1 MSVNTKMTAIAD
13 KIRSLRGVSGTM
25 GLDAMATH
33 LGNEITGLNAALA
46 ALTEKGVTVPDGT
59 KVDGLAAL
67 IAGVGSSPETCTV
80 TKLSPTLP
88 ELVYTRLVDG
98 KITSMYTNNPKS
110 LDDIVVGSSICC
122 PGRLNVALG
131 GNYEKLVTLYGLQ
144 AYMIKGDCTISFNPC
159 LAKDTLISLSDG
171 TTKAVQDIEYS
182 DMLLVWDFDHGCFT
196 AARPVWIK
204 EAQTTSYYYR
214 CSFSDGTELKL
225 IGSDGK
231 CHRLLDVEK
240 GSFESATDC
249 VGKRV
254 MTRNGEVV
262 LENCERVDEEIEF
275 FNVITHTHINLYAE
289 NVLTSCRLN
298 NLYPIVDMMF
308 VKKGREKKSR
318 DNFAGI
324 GSDMF
329 RGLRIAEQP
338 MSSEEINAYVSR
350 LYALMDW
357 KTKYY
362 LTINNESV
370 VMDEKEYF
378 AHFGEDDIRQYVS
391 NIYHAQISIDDV
403 PEDMQKRVID
413 VVNKRMERFG
423 AAEQN
428 ISDTE
433 ALNIIL
439 GGDDK

>member
-1 MSVNTKMTAIAD
+1 MSVQTQID
-13 KIRSLRGVSGTM
+13 RI
-25 GLDAMATH
+25 D
-33 LGNEITGLNAALA
+33 GNVKKALA
-46 ALTEKGVTVPDGT
+46 KIAEKGVSVPADANS
-59 KVDGLAAL
+59 DDLEAL
-67 IAGVGSSPETCTV
+67 IAGIAGVGSSPETCTV

-88 ELVYTRLVDG
+88 GLVYTRLVDG
-98 KITSMYTNNPKS
+98 KITSMYTDNPKS
-110 LDDIVVGSSICC
+110 LDDIVIGSSICFSK
-122 PGRLNVALG
+122 GLGVALG
-131 GNYEKLVTLYGLQ
+131 GNYEKFITYGLQ

-159 LAKDTLISLSDG
+159 LAKDTLILLSDG

-182 DMLLVWDFDHGCFT
+182 DMLLAWDFDHGCFT

-214 CSFSDGTELKL
+214 CSFSDDTVLKL
-225 IGSDGK
+225 IGSDGQ

-275 FNVITHTHINLYAE
+275 FNIITHTHINLYAE
-289 NVLTSCRLN
+289 QVLTSCRLN

-308 VKKGREKKSR
+308 VKEGREEKSR
-318 DNFAGI
+318 NDFVGI

-362 LTINNESV
+362 LTINNKSV

-391 NIYHAQISIDDV
+391 NIYHARISIDDV

-433 ALNIIL
+433 ALAIIL
-439 GGDDK
+439 GGEA

>member
-1 MSVNTKMTAIAD
+1 MSTQEQAELNRISGA
-13 KIRSLRGVSGTM
+13 VS
-25 GLDAMATH
+25 
-33 LGNEITGLNAALA
+33 AALT
-46 ALTEKGVTVPDGT
+46 ALTEKGVTVPDGA
-59 KVDGLAAL
+59 KVDDLAAL
-67 IAGVGSSPETCTV
+67 IAGITGIGSSPETCTI
-80 TKLSPTLP
+80 TKLSSTLP
-88 ELVYTRLVDG
+88 DLVYTRLVDG
-98 KITSMYTNNPKS
+98 TITSMYTDNPES
-110 LDDIVVGSSICC
+110 LDDIVVGSSICFKK
-122 PGRLNVALG
+122 GYAVALG
-131 GNYEKLVTLYGLQ
+131 GNYEAIAETNLQ
-144 AYMIKGDCTISFNPC
+144 AYMIKGDCTISFKPC
-159 LAKDTLISLSDG
+159 LAKDTLILLADG

-182 DMLLVWDFDHGCFT
+182 DMLLAWDFDHGCFT
-196 AARPVWIK
+196 TARPVWIK

-262 LENCERVDEEIEF
+262 LENCERVDEEIDF

-298 NLYPIVDMMF
+298 NLYPIVDMMY
-308 VKKGREKKSR
+308 VKEGREKTSR
-318 DNFAGI
+318 DNFTGI

-357 KTKYY
+357 KMKYY
-362 LTINNESV
+362 LPINNKSV

-391 NIYHAQISIDDV
+391 DIYHARISIDDV
-403 PEDMQKRVID
+403 PEDVQKRVID

-423 AAEQN
+423 EAEQN

-433 ALNIIL
+433 ALSIIL